1 MKILVCVKQV
11 ADSESVIEIGPSG
24 EWIAEEG
31 LVFRMNRFDEYAV
44 EESLVI
50 RDAFPGSTVTAI
62 SAGPKRAEITAR
74 RAIEMGADRGV
85 RVPLETPG
93 YVSPMAVAFLI
104 AAHARGERYDLI
116 LCGAMAEDDMQA
128 QVGPLLA
135 EMLDIPSA
143 TSAIAATVSG
153 DASAIR
159 VEREIE
165 GGARELIDL
174 SLPALV
180 AVQPGINRP
189 RYPSLSNVLR
199 AKIHQIPTEEPV
211 AAAHALTPERLVRL
225 RLPERSGASEMLSGS
240 PAEKAEKLLAIL
252 STKSLLQGAS

>member
-11 ADSESVIEIGPSG
+11 VDSESVIAIAPSG
-24 EWIAEEG
+24 SWIAEEG

-50 RDAFPGSTVTAI
+50 RDTFPGSVVTAL
-62 SAGPKRAEITAR
+62 SVGPARVESTVR

-85 RVPLETPG
+85 RVPLGEGG
-93 YVSPMAVAFLI
+93 YASPMAVASLA
-104 AAHARGERYDLI
+104 AAHARDEGYDLI
-116 LCGAMAEDDMQA
+116 LCGAMAEDDMHA

-135 EMLDIPSA
+135 EMLGIPSA
-143 TSAIAATVSG
+143 TSAIALKTAD
-153 DASAIR
+153 DASAVR

-165 GGARELIDL
+165 GGSREILEL

-199 AKIHQIPTEEPV
+199 AKGQPVPEEPH
-211 AAAHALTPERLVRL
+211 AADESANGIERLARL
-225 RLPERSGASEMLSGS
+225 RLPERSSRCEMLEGS
-240 PAEKAEKLLAIL
+240 SAEKAEKLLAL
-252 STKSLLQGAS
+252 LAAKSLI

>member
-11 ADSESVIEIGPSG
+11 PDSESVIEIAASG

-44 EESLVI
+44 EEALVI
-50 RDAFPGSTVTAI
+50 RDAFPGSTVTALTV
-62 SAGPKRAEITAR
+62 GPKRAESTVR
-74 RAIEMGADRGV
+74 RAMEMGAGGGV
-85 RVPLETPG
+85 RIPLETPG
-93 YVSPMAVAFLI
+93 YASPMEVASLI
-104 AAHARGERYDLI
+104 AAHARGEGYDLI

-143 TSAIAATVSG
+143 TSVIAEAVSG

-165 GGARELIDL
+165 GGARELMEL
-174 SLPALV
+174 SIPALV
-180 AVQPGINRP
+180 SVQPGINRP

-199 AKIHQIPTEEPV
+199 AKIHPIPTEEPV
-211 AAAHALTPERLVRL
+211 AADPAFAFERLTRLRTPERSSTCELL
-225 RLPERSGASEMLSGS
+225 TGS
-240 PAEKAEKLLAIL
+240 AAEKAGKLLAIL
-252 STKSLLQGAS
+252 SARSLL

>member
-1 MKILVCVKQV
+1 MQILVCVKQV
-11 ADSESVIEIGPSG
+11 PDSESVIEIAASG

-44 EESLVI
+44 EEALVI
-50 RDAFPGSTVTAI
+50 RDAFPGSTVTALTV
-62 SAGPKRAEITAR
+62 GPRRAESAAR
-74 RAIEMGADRGV
+74 RAMEMGADRGV
-85 RVPLETPG
+85 RIPLETDG
-93 YVSPMAVAFLI
+93 YASPMAVASLI
-104 AAHARGERYDLI
+104 AAHARGEGYDLI

-143 TSAIAATVSG
+143 TSVIAAAVSG
-153 DASAIR
+153 DAAIR
-159 VEREIE
+159 VEREME
-165 GGARELIDL
+165 GGAREAMEL

-199 AKIHQIPTEEPV
+199 AKSQAIPEESR
-211 AAAHALTPERLVRL
+211 TPGADGISFERLGRL
-225 RLPERSGASEMLSGS
+225 HLPERSSTCALITGS
-240 PAEKAEKLLAIL
+240 TAEKAEKLLAIL
-252 STKSLLQGAS
+252 ASKSLL

>member
-11 ADSESVIEIGPSG
+11 ADSESVITIDPSG
-24 EWIAEEG
+24 SWIEEEG

-50 RDAFPGSTVTAI
+50 RDAFPGSAVTAI
-62 SAGPKRAEITAR
+62 SAGPERAESTVR
-74 RAIEMGADRGV
+74 RAMEMGADRGV
-85 RVPLETPG
+85 RVALETRG
-93 YVSPMAVAFLI
+93 YTSPMTVAALI
-104 AAHARGERYDLI
+104 AAHAREEGYDLI

-128 QVGPLLA
+128 QVGPLVA
-135 EMLDIPSA
+135 EMLNLPSS
-143 TSAIAATVSG
+143 TSVIAATVSG

-165 GGARELIDL
+165 GGVREAIEL

-180 AVQPGINRP
+180 SVQPGINRP

-199 AKIHQIPTEEPV
+199 AKNQPVPAEEPN
-211 AAAHALTPERLVRL
+211 AAARALMPERLARL
-225 RLPERSGASEMLSGS
+225 YVPERSGACEMLEGS
-240 PAEKAEKLLAIL
+240 PAEKSEKLLAIL
-252 STKSLLQGAS
+252 SAKSLI